1 MDEQNT
7 NNEKQPEYM
16 IKLLVLG
23 DLSVGK
29 SSFIY
34 RFIEDKFNT
43 DSIPTTGLDLKTA
56 DLLINNK
63 KVRVHLWDTVGQEKY
78 KSITQN
84 LILRVQGI
92 IILFDIT
99 NKDSFNNLNE
109 WIKTVREQVGN
120 NLAILLV
127 GNKCDLEENRLV
139 FKEEANIFAKNE
151 KIKYIET
158 SCKTGENIIKA
169 IDYICEKIINS
180 FTLKNDLSFSLDSSS
195 LIVAKRKNC
204 C

>member
-1 MDEQNT
+1 MINPDSE
-7 NNEKQPEYM
+7 PEIS

-63 KVRVHLWDTVGQEKY
+63 KVRVQLWDSVGQEKY

-109 WIKTVREQVGN
+109 WIKTVREQAGN

-139 FKEEANIFAKNE
+139 LKEEANIFAKNE

-195 LIVAKRKNC
+195 LIVGKRKNC